1 MIDRSTLTPLVQNAL
16 NSDTAKVI
24 DWDVEQL
31 QGGFGKVTAIYCVTG
46 QARERDRDQVKI

>member
-31 QGGFGKVTAIYCVTG
+31 HGGFGKVTAIYCFTG
-46 QARERDRDQVKI
+46 QARERDRDQEKI